1 MPQSRHFLG
10 WDRPLCTTV
19 SERLLTSIGGTFD
32 LRDTAIVT
40 PTRQSSWRLRLALP
54 LAAQARGGALLG
66 PEVMTAPA
74 LLRPP
79 PKAGQASDLQLLLAW
94 CSVLRA
100 VPAGELEAFLGH
112 GHAST
117 MGWAL
122 PVARRL
128 MTLREELA
136 DGALSIADVAAR
148 GSALAEA
155 DRWAAMAE
163 LERRDLALLA
173 EWGLSDPVAD
183 QLASARAGRVD
194 PGIRRVILA
203 AMPDPPNLLVAQLA
217 QWAAQGGMVE
227 VWVAAPESEA
237 AAFDAWGRP
246 QPDAWAERP
255 IALEDSDI
263 CLAAD
268 PEDQAVRIA
277 TWVDEGLSGGS
288 SVGQSGRPTAQPS
301 SFASLRDLR
310 GGRSPAAYPAQP
322 SLALGVPDREVV
334 APLARELS
342 ARQLP
347 VFDPRN
353 RSFSETPLCRLVE
366 MLLAWRERAG
376 YAETA
381 ALLRHPDVL
390 AAVKDPVAAL
400 QALDGVQA
408 ERLPVMFEDLRRAAG
423 DVAATPHGLTDV
435 QVVALREALAT
446 LNAWR
451 ARLTQPALASGLRAT
466 LQEIY
471 AARRLKPGL
480 ARDDLFREA
489 AAALD
494 GALRELAAAEAAGQ
508 TGAEAAAALLARLQR
523 VSIKPAR
530 NREPLDLE
538 GWLELAWNPSPVLCV
553 AGMNE
558 GFVPDGHVGDL
569 FLPDALRRDLGLR
582 DDARRVAR
590 DAYVLTQ
597 LTAQR
602 RAGGRTLLL
611 VGRTSLA
618 GDPLRPSRLLFRCAD
633 EALVGRAQKLFQPP
647 AATSRAAPFAVS
659 FLLDP
664 ARVPADERPAWVAQ
678 RISATTFRD
687 YLACPLR
694 FYLKRVL
701 HMAPAD
707 DLAREPDARAFGTLM
722 HDAFEAMA
730 REGIWGCGD
739 ADQLAG
745 WLEARLRAQAVQN
758 YGARPWLGVTLA
770 VESAV
775 RRLRAFAA
783 RQVAW
788 HAAGWEIVEFESD
801 RHAFDW
807 HGVRVQG
814 RIDRVDRNG
823 RDGRVC
829 VLDYKSTDRT
839 TMPPQAHLA
848 AAGDTTD
855 LLPEALVPAGLA
867 QTRKDRRWIDLQLP
881 VYREMVRAAYGPD
894 AQVGYVL
901 LPATLGDTQF
911 VLWEDY
917 ADALHA
923 HAMACAGAVI
933 DRLRANVFWP
943 PAASPAYDDFES
955 LLFDDARQ
963 FIVAPPAPG
972 GPAGRGEVAP

>member
-1 MPQSRHFLG
+1 MPLSRHFLG

-19 SERLLTSIGGTFD
+19 PERLLTCSGGTFD

-79 PKAGQASDLQLLLAW
+79 PKAGQASDLQVLLAW
-94 CSVLRA
+94 CSVLRS

-148 GSALAEA
+148 GFALAEA

-183 QLASARAGRVD
+183 QLASARAGGVD
-194 PGIRRVILA
+194 AGIRRVILA
-203 AMPDPPNLLVAQLA
+203 AMPDPPNLLVAQLT
-217 QWAAQGGMVE
+217 QWAALGGTVE
-227 VWVAAPESEA
+227 VWVAAPDSEA
-237 AAFDAWGRP
+237 AAFDVWGRP
-246 QPDAWAERP
+246 QPEVWAERP
-255 IALEDSDI
+255 ILLEDSDI

-268 PEDQAVRIA
+268 PEDQAVRVA
-277 TWVDEGLSGGS
+277 TWVEEGLLDSRTARPPD
-288 SVGQSGRPTAQPS
+288 RPT
-301 SFASLRDLR
+301 
-310 GGRSPAAYPAQP
+310 AQP

-381 ALLRHPDVL
+381 TLLRHPDVL

-400 QALDGVQA
+400 QAMDGVQA

-423 DVAATPHGLTDV
+423 EATATPHGLTDV
-435 QVVALREALAT
+435 QVVALRAALET

-602 RAGGRTLLL
+602 RTGGRTLLL

-659 FLLDP
+659 FLLEP
-664 ARVPADERPAWVAQ
+664 SRVPAGERPAWTAQ

-701 HMAPAD
+701 RMEPAD
-707 DLAREPDARAFGTLM
+707 DLAREPDARAFGTLL

-739 ADQLAG
+739 VDQLAG
-745 WLEARLRAQAVQN
+745 WLEGRLRAQAVRH

-788 HAAGWEIVEFESD
+788 HAAGWEVVEFESD

-814 RIDRVDRNG
+814 RIDRVDRNS
-823 RDGRVC
+823 RDGRIC

-839 TMPPQAHLA
+839 TLPPQAHLA

-911 VLWEDY
+911 VLWQNY

-923 HAMACAGAVI
+923 HALGCAGAVI

-955 LLFDDARQ
+955 LLFDDARS
-963 FIVAPPAPG
+963 FIVAPPAPVA
-972 GPAGRGEVAP
+972 PAGRGEVAP